1 MTWSQRNGR
10 NYFYLPKRL
19 FTTYIF
25 LLPLLFGSVMAGAQT
40 YLETFGQNRIQTRVY
55 NWKVYETPHFRVY
68 HYDRSGKD
76 LARYVAEQ
84 AEQDLA
90 FAELKGK
97 GKVRDT
103 FNIVLYNSYDD
114 YRQRNAGRQYDNMN
128 LRSVESGTIDFPAN
142 RIVVYFTGIH
152 TDLKRQIHDG
162 ISAVMIDQKL
172 HSGPATQVLMSS
184 TLKNIPLW
192 VQDGYA
198 AYAAD
203 GWKEPSDKLWRAL
216 IEQYPSKRFYYFCQE
231 QAAIAGRAF
240 WKYVSERYG
249 KKEVTELMNDL
260 RAKGNINKTLKKR
273 YGMNVLVFFDSCLS
287 FFKNAYLRD
296 AQDKETLNP
305 ENALVRLKVPEN
317 KDVSIRNLM
326 VSPRGADIAF
336 VRWDKGMYQVR
347 LKHTAGEEEESVIL
361 EGGELNH
368 LEEPDPNYPLMTWSN
383 TGYKLAILYKKGR
396 FMRLRIYDAT
406 KGKVFTYQIPPNRF
420 DRVLGM
426 AIDEDNDALIFSAVR
441 RSQTDLYYF
450 TIKGSRMRNITN
462 DVWDDV
468 QPAFVTGGSKR
479 GIAFLSNRPKA
490 NMNVPSQ
497 VNELPAGPLNMFFYD
512 TRTKSPALLQCSDN
526 KDNAFISRP
535 SQFGPENFAYIYD
548 ANGVRN
554 KYVVVFGRDVHNRD
568 SMYWVPAT
576 NYARSLINHQYNPAG
591 DLVVDILREG
601 AYYNAYAAPLKI
613 PNKDFPAPRPSKA
626 VLVETEAETM
636 SMVPETPVFEVP
648 DSSKRSNRRSRRN
661 AAREMRAV
669 QLADGNAFQTEFGA
683 GSGSNAQTE
692 TSTTTTVSVE
702 DSASETAIVRGPD
715 SSFIKMKP
723 QPYRLLFRP
732 ATFSLSLDNNILFN
746 RYQSAAL
753 NGNSFANPNFGG
765 LITMSMNDVM
775 DDYRVSGGFKLPFGQ
790 PGSTYFVQFENVRR
804 RLDWSI
810 TAFRSALSRQYTLNF
825 VDSGGNLLLQ
835 TLGIGKVKTNLIQAN
850 FSYPL
855 DRMRSLRFQ
864 TGFRQDVVNFKAID
878 TFTLIFPSRSQYWS
892 MSRLEFVFD
901 NSKLLET
908 NIRNG
913 VRYKIF
919 TEYMYQL
926 NDKAGGVYNFGLD
939 FRYYVKLYKNLI
951 WAFRVAGAHS
961 GGKQKILYFLGG
973 VDNWLN
979 YQQADL
985 PAPVQTD
992 AYGFMAQS
1000 NNLRGYKQGARSG
1013 NSFALANS
1021 EFRFPFLNALVN
1033 RPIQSNLLRSLQLVA
1048 FTDIGLAWYGLFP
1061 SDKSMA
1067 VTQTYSNY
1075 PVKTTVNIPSAE
1087 SISVGYGAG
1096 LRAAISGYQLRLD
1109 AAWNKNGIKTPVI
1122 YFSMGTDF

>member
-1 MTWSQRNGR
+1 MIWSQRNGR
-10 NYFYLPKRL
+10 NLFHLQKRL
-19 FTTYIF
+19 FAIYT
-25 LLPLLFGSVMAGAQT
+25 LLLSFFFVSLSSDAQT
-40 YLETFGQNRIQTRVY
+40 YLETFGQNRVQTRFY

-84 AEQDLA
+84 AEQDLI

-103 FNIVLYNSYDD
+103 FNIILYNSYDD

-128 LRSVESGTIDFPAN
+128 VRSAESGSIDFPLD

-152 TDLKRQIHDG
+152 TDLKKQIHDG
-162 ISAVMIDQKL
+162 IAAVMIDRKL
-172 HSGPATQVLMSS
+172 HSGTARQMLMSS
-184 TLKNIPLW
+184 TLKNIPMWL
-192 VQDGYA
+192 QEGYA
-198 AYAAD
+198 SYSAE
-203 GWKEPSDKLWRAL
+203 GWKEASDKAWRAA
-216 IEQYPSKRFYYFCQE
+216 IEQYPAKRFYYFCQE
-231 QAAIAGRAF
+231 KPGIAGMAF
-240 WKYVSERYG
+240 WKYVGERYG
-249 KKEVTELMNDL
+249 KKEVAALMNDL
-260 RAKGNINKTLKKR
+260 RNSGNLNKTLKKK
-273 YGMNVLVFFDSCLS
+273 YNMNVLVFFDSCLG

-296 AQDKETLNP
+296 EQDKVGNDPAT
-305 ENALVRLKVPEN
+305 ALVRLPVPESP
-317 KDVSIRNLM
+317 DVAIRNLM

-336 VRWDKGMYQVR
+336 VRWDRGTYQVR
-347 LKHTAGEEEESVIL
+347 LKHTGGEQEESVIL

-368 LEEPDPNYPLMTWSN
+368 QEEPDPNYPLMTWSN

-396 FMRLRIYDAT
+396 AMRLRIYDAT
-406 KGKVFTYQIPPNRF
+406 RGKVFTYQIPPNRF

-479 GIAFLSNRPKA
+479 GIAFLSNRPRPS
-490 NMNVPSQ
+490 MNVAAQ

-526 KDNAFISRP
+526 RDNAFISRP

-554 KYVVVFGRDVHNRD
+554 KYVVVFGRDVNNRD

-601 AYYNAYAAPLKI
+601 GSYNAYTRELKI
-613 PNKDFPAPRPSKA
+613 PNKDFPAPVPSKA
-626 VLVETEAETM
+626 VLVESEDEM
-636 SMVPETPVFEVP
+636 MGLVPEAPAFQAI
-648 DSSKRSNRRSRRN
+648 DSSAKTNRRSRRA
-661 AAREMRAV
+661 AAREMRSV
-669 QLADGNAFQTEFGA
+669 QIADGNAFQTEFASGGRPASESAPDA
-683 GSGSNAQTE
+683 GTAE
-692 TSTTTTVSVE
+692 E
-702 DSASETAIVRGPD
+702 DSTAESMVIRTPD
-715 SSFIKMKP
+715 SSFVKMKP

-732 ATFSLSLDNNILFN
+732 SSVSLSLDNNILFN
-746 RYQSAAL
+746 RYQSAGL
-753 NGNSFANPNFGG
+753 NGNSFANPSLGG
-765 LITMSMNDVM
+765 LVTMTMNDVM
-775 DDYRVSGGFKLPFGQ
+775 DDYRVTGGFKLPFGQ

-810 TAFRSALSRQYTLNF
+810 TAYRSATSRQYTLNF

-864 TGFRQDVVNFKAID
+864 TGLRQDVVHFKAID
-878 TFTLIFPSRSQYWS
+878 TFTLIFPSKSQYWS
-892 MSRLEFVFD
+892 MSRLEYVYD
-901 NSKLLET
+901 NSKLIET

-913 VRYKIF
+913 VRYKVF

-979 YQQADL
+979 YRQADL
-985 PAPVQTD
+985 PAPIQTD
-992 AYGFMAQS
+992 SYGFMAQS

-1013 NSFALANS
+1013 NSYALVNS
-1021 EFRFPFLNALVN
+1021 EFRFPFLNALIN
-1033 RPIQSNLLRSLQLVA
+1033 RPIQSNLLRSLQAVA
-1048 FTDIGLAWYGLFP
+1048 FTDLGMAWYGLFP

-1067 VTQTYSNY
+1067 VTQTYSSY
-1075 PVKTTVNIPSAE
+1075 PVKTIVNVPSAE
-1087 SISVGYGAG
+1087 SVSIGYGAG

-1109 AAWNKNGIKTPVI
+1109 AAWNTSGSKKPVI
-1122 YFSMGTDF
+1122 YLSMGTDF